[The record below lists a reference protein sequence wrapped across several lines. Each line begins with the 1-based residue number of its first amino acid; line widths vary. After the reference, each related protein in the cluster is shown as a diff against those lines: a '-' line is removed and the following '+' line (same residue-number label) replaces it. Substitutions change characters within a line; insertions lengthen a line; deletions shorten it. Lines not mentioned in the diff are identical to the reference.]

1 MTELSNE
8 SIKNLNKNELKIEL
22 TNRGLGTQGTKEV
35 LLNRLL
41 KAIQDMDTRIT
52 ESKSRNKANEME
64 KITSNISDASVSIEL
79 VKEIFTNMFKEQEEK
94 LLNIVRNGI
103 SDTNAR
109 LDRLTQEISD
119 NNIKLNDLSKE
130 TDDLK
135 LSIETSQEI
144 TDEKFKEINK
154 KLKNDK
160 QQHVNEID
168 ELWQENEYLHEKL
181 RDIDLDARILG

>member
-1 MTELSNE
+1 MTKLSNE
-8 SIKNLNKNELKIEL
+8 SMKNLNKNELKIEL

>member
-52 ESKSRNKANEME
+52 ESESRNKANEME

-79 VKEIFTNMFKEQEEK
+79 VKEFLQTC
-94 LLNIVRNGI
+94 
-103 SDTNAR
+103 
-109 LDRLTQEISD
+109 
-119 NNIKLNDLSKE
+119 
-130 TDDLK
+130 
-135 LSIETSQEI
+135 
-144 TDEKFKEINK
+144 
-154 KLKNDK
+154 LKNRK
-160 QQHVNEID
+160 KNF
-168 ELWQENEYLHEKL
+168 
-181 RDIDLDARILG
+181 

>member
-1 MTELSNE
+1 MTELSHE

-41 KAIQDMDTRIT
+41 KAIQDMDTRNT
-52 ESKSRNKANEME
+52 ESESRNKANEME
-64 KITSNISDASVSIEL
+64 KNTSNTSDASVSIEL

-154 KLKNDK
+154 KLKMIN
-160 QQHVNEID
+160 NNM
-168 ELWQENEYLHEKL
+168 LMKL
-181 RDIDLDARILG
+181 MSYGKKMNIFMKN